1 MTEFTRSSLSTI
13 FANNSIQAID
23 PLDMRNFID
32 STLIIADATGSTDEI
47 AVYDGSEW
55 KMSTG
60 SNVFALP
67 GHTHVLDDL
76 SNVTVPSPTTDNV
89 LQWSGSAWVNSAL
102 AAIPHDLTDHDNVNT
117 GSLAD
122 GDVLMYNGTSWL
134 NSVGASVFATSG
146 HTHALNDLS
155 DVIINAPG
163 IDDVLQYVSPSW
175 VNSSLAF
182 AATNHTHALND
193 LSDVII
199 NAPGTDD
206 VLQYVSPSWVNSSL
220 AFAATNHT
228 HALNDLSDVII
239 NAPGTDDVL
248 QYVSPSWVNSSL
260 ASIPLEATK
269 SEQETGTATDV
280 YASPAKQHYHT
291 SSLKLWVRCSVSG
304 STPTIKGSFNVTSIT
319 DNGGGNFTVV
329 IDTDMSNSDYAVW
342 AASGLSGGR
351 NYSDLASDSSA
362 GVSSFLIICS
372 NASGTL
378 VDPDIFSGV
387 VSGDLS

>member
-163 IDDVLQYVSPSW
+163 
-175 VNSSLAF
+175 
-182 AATNHTHALND
+182 
-193 LSDVII
+193 
-199 NAPGTDD
+199 
-206 VLQYVSPSWVNSSL
+206 
-220 AFAATNHT
+220 
-228 HALNDLSDVII
+228 
-239 NAPGTDDVL
+239 TDDVL

-378 VDPDIFSGV
+378 VDPDIFTGV